1 MSAAI
6 VVYCCCCC
14 YKVIG
19 GGASGCCSYWC
30 GAGVEIVLCM
40 LADVI
45 VCHCKFHPQLKF
57 RLYALGSNINLVTN
71 DQSQRLNVVRVCVCA
86 CTLCD
91 GGGSSTDQD
100 AMSVS
105 FVQEI
110 SKMPHEMS
118 FQGRKRRRLTEATE
132 RC

>member
-1 MSAAI
+1 MFFLVHFA
-6 VVYCCCCC
+6 VVPIFHLGE
-14 YKVIG
+14 KNFG
-19 GGASGCCSYWC
+19 GL
-30 GAGVEIVLCM
+30 EIAVCM
-40 LADVI
+40 VAVVI
-45 VCHCKFHPQLKF
+45 VCHFKFHPQFKF

-91 GGGSSTDQD
+91 GGGSSTDQEV
-100 AMSVS
+100 MPVWS

-110 SKMPHEMS
+110 NKMPHEMS

>member
-1 MSAAI
+1 MHI
-6 VVYCCCCC
+6 I
-14 YKVIG
+14 KRN
-19 GGASGCCSYWC
+19 
-30 GAGVEIVLCM
+30 
-40 LADVI
+40 D
-45 VCHCKFHPQLKF
+45 
-57 RLYALGSNINLVTN
+57 NLVTK

-86 CTLCD
+86 CILCD

-118 FQGRKRRRLTEATE
+118 FQGRKRRRLAEATE
-132 RC
+132 DADLMSSTLTSRF